1 MKFSINNLFLLILS
15 LFIFVSCNKEPKVK
29 IEGEFSLAEN
39 GMLYLMHRDLD
50 GIKMLDSVELKR
62 NGKFKFEIDVPK
74 NPEFYQLQLNSQV
87 VVFTV
92 FDNKN
97 ISIKGD
103 AKDLVNT
110 FKVENSPENDQLH
123 QIDVITQDIKSKIKD
138 LDDGYSANSITDLEY
153 VERFD
158 SLLTNCK
165 SDLSQIIISNPSSG
179 AAYYA
184 LFQKIDDYLIFDPL
198 QRKDYGMYGAV
209 ATSWKQHYEGT
220 PRYEH
225 LSQFAMSALKT
236 RKQKEKQDIMLENI
250 EVITEAVAPEI
261 KLSNIRG
268 QDVKLSDLKGKTVLL
283 DFTLYNSEFSP
294 AHNMALNS
302 VYEKFKAKGFE
313 IYQISFD
320 SDEHLWKNAAN
331 NLPWITVRD
340 AESVYSSLLPLYNV
354 RNLPT
359 TFIIDKNGNPALRV
373 ENYAELEREIRRIGL
388 F

>member
-1 MKFSINNLFLLILS
+1 MKNSINNLFLLILS
-15 LFIFVSCNKEPKVK
+15 TFIFFSCNKEPKVK
-29 IEGEFSLAEN
+29 IAGEFSSVEN

-62 NGKFKFEIDVPK
+62 NGKFNFEIDIPR

-92 FDNKN
+92 FDSEN

-103 AKDLVNT
+103 AKNLVNT

-123 QIDVITQDIKSKIKD
+123 QIDVITQNIKSKIKD
-138 LDDGYSANSITDLEY
+138 LDSDYSANSITDLEY

-209 ATSWKQHYEGT
+209 ATSWKQYYEGT

-225 LSQFAMSALKT
+225 LSQFTISALKT
-236 RKQKEKQDIMLENI
+236 RKQQEKQDAMLENV

-261 KLSNIRG
+261 KLNNIRG
-268 QDVKLSDLKGKTVLL
+268 QEIKLSDLKGKVVLL

-313 IYQISFD
+313 VYQISFD

-373 ENYAELEREIRRIGL
+373 ENYAELESEIRRVGS

>member
-62 NGKFKFEIDVPK
+62 NGKFYFEIDVPK

-92 FDNKN
+92 FDDEN
-97 ISIKGD
+97 ISIEGD

-110 FKVENSPENDQLH
+110 FKVENSPENDLLH
-123 QIDVITQDIKSKIKD
+123 QIDVIIQDIKSKIED
-138 LDDGYSANSITDLEY
+138 LDDDYSANSITDLEY

-209 ATSWKQHYEGT
+209 ATSWKQYYEGT

-268 QDVKLSDLKGKTVLL
+268 QEVKLSDLKGKTVLL

-340 AESVYSSLLPLYNV
+340 AESVYSSLLPLYNI